1 MLIDTQ
7 TIDYTELRL
16 TEKRSIIYWILWCTV
31 MWHGGRQL
39 PQPTDSTWMNKVH
52 SPYTKIPF
60 FLFKTESSQWNF
72 KRSYIFQ
79 FFLYNTAVTI
89 PGCSKS
95 PHYYDIIID
104 LMHMSS
110 YNRLAS
116 WWVFCNKTKLYYIIL
131 TCNIFFSVLNS
142 VIGVIDSPVVLD
154 YWDS

>member
-1 MLIDTQ
+1 MNSVVHGYVTRRAPTSTAYRQYVDEQSTFSVHKNSLFSLLKQ
-7 TIDYTELRL
+7 SHHNE
-16 TEKRSIIYWILWCTV
+16 ILNV
-31 MWHGGRQL
+31 
-39 PQPTDSTWMNKVH
+39 V
-52 SPYTKIPF
+52 I
-60 FLFKTESSQWNF
+60 
-72 KRSYIFQ
+72 IFQ

>member
-1 MLIDTQ
+1 MNSVVHGYVTRRAPTSTAYRQYVDEQSTFSVHKNSLFSLLKQ
-7 TIDYTELRL
+7 SHHNE
-16 TEKRSIIYWILWCTV
+16 ILNV
-31 MWHGGRQL
+31 
-39 PQPTDSTWMNKVH
+39 V
-52 SPYTKIPF
+52 IF
-60 FLFKTESSQWNF
+60 FN
-72 KRSYIFQ
+72 

>member
-1 MLIDTQ
+1 MEFCGALLYDTEGANFHSLP
-7 TIDYTELRL
+7 TVRGWTKYILR
-16 TEKRSIIYWILWCTV
+16 TQKF
-31 MWHGGRQL
+31 
-39 PQPTDSTWMNKVH
+39 
-52 SPYTKIPF
+52 PF
-60 FLFKTESSQWNF
+60 FSFKTESSQWNF

-116 WWVFCNKTKLYYIIL
+116 WWVYCNKTKLYYIIL